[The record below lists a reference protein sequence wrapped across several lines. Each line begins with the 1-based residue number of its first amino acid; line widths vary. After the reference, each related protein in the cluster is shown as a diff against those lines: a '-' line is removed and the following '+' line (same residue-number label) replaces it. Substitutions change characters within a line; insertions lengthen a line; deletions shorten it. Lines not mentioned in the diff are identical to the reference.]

1 MKEAIR
7 TYYVRFSVDTLH
19 TEAIIKAYSESDV
32 ETLLKKQYT
41 NCKISISEISKALG
55 GNLYDNKQCI

>member
-1 MKEAIR
+1 MREAIR
-7 TYYVRFSVDTLH
+7 TYYVRFAVDTLH

-41 NCKISISEISKALG
+41 NCKISISEISKVLSEDT
-55 GNLYDNKQCI
+55 NNKK